1 MRLKLLAF
9 SNMAD
14 LRDLSQI
21 IENIGDK
28 PPIRS
33 SVNLESQEDAELER
47 KLREIKYKQELRKD
61 WILFILRDVV
71 VFSAALVFIFVIAG
85 YSLFTLSRGSSSR
98 EEKKF
103 ATSVLTIIVTVL
115 VIFVIGNTANS
126 K

>member
-1 MRLKLLAF
+1 
-9 SNMAD
+9 MAD
-14 LRDLSQI
+14 LRDVSQI

-28 PPIRS
+28 PLIPS
-33 SVNLESQEDAELER
+33 SVNLQSQEDADLER
-47 KLREIKYKQELRKD
+47 KLRELKSKQELRKD

-71 VFSAALVFIFVIAG
+71 VFSATLLFIFAVAG

-103 ATSVLTIIVTVL
+103 ATSVLTIIVTGL
-115 VIFVIGNTANS
+115 VIFVTSSTANS

>member
-1 MRLKLLAF
+1 
-9 SNMAD
+9 MAD